1 MSSPF
6 VSILMV
12 NYNGLEDTLECLES
26 LKACTYPAFE
36 VLVLD
41 NGSSLQQVQVLA
53 SYQMKNYRFIAH
65 GVNLGFGVA
74 NNKGIEMVVQEGKSK
89 YIYFLNNDTVV
100 EPDFLSQAVAVAEQ
114 DPKIGIVASLSL
126 QYANRMVVENAGHD
140 FLDCGDIVPRG
151 RGKSKNAFMQSV
163 EIMGACS
170 ANALYR
176 VETLQQ
182 SGGYDE
188 TFFLNYE
195 DADLSLR
202 CILYG
207 WKCVF
212 APQSIIYH
220 KVSASIKKV
229 RDYAFSLR
237 SQQNALKTYY
247 YNTPTA
253 VLIANAPFVLLRD
266 LLVVIINTLFLRW
279 EIVRVFLHAKW
290 NFLRMVKMVL
300 GERKRRMQRKQV
312 SSWYIW
318 RHQKNFIPT
327 YMQYFYDILLKK
339 KKSIL
344 ETGR

>member
-1 MSSPF
+1 
-6 VSILMV
+6 MV
-12 NYNGLEDTLECLES
+12 NYNGLQDTLECLAS
-26 LKACTYPAFE
+26 LKSCTYPAFE
-36 VLVLD
+36 VLLFD
-41 NGSSLQQVQVLA
+41 NGSSADQEEVLA
-53 SYQMKNYRFIAH
+53 RYPLQNYRFVANH
-65 GVNLGFGVA
+65 ENLGFGVA
-74 NNKGIEMVVQEGKSK
+74 NNKGIEMVVQEGKAK

-100 EPDFLSQAVAVAEQ
+100 EPDFLAQAVAVAEQ
-114 DPKIGIVASLSL
+114 DPKTGIVASLSL
-126 QYANRMVVENAGHD
+126 QYAQRDLVENAGHE
-140 FLDCGDIVPRG
+140 FLDCGDVVPRG
-151 RGKSKNAFMQSV
+151 RGKPKDYFTQSM

-176 VETLQQ
+176 VETLQE
-182 SGGYDE
+182 SGGYDA

-202 CILYG
+202 CMLYG

-247 YNTPTA
+247 YNTPMA

-266 LLVVIINTLFLRW
+266 LLVIIINTLFFRW
-279 EIVRVFLHAKW
+279 DIVRVFLHAKW
-290 NFLRMVKMVL
+290 NFFLMRKTVRLERATRMK
-300 GERKRRMQRKQV
+300 KKKI

-318 RHQKNFIPT
+318 RHQKNFIP
-327 YMQYFYDILLKK
+327 YYAGYFRDIILKN
-339 KKSIL
+339 KKSVL